1 MQTTTHDRLWPAS
14 DASVIDSRE
23 EISHSA
29 SFGESGYPANE
40 IGVINVIRTMLVP
53 IEGVWVNG
61 DRKEQTDFDL
71 MFDESVDPG
80 QLWIEIAPPNQSVA
94 LLNKRSEGNLQM
106 IDGYQIDTSPVFL
119 NCDDFQRV
127 YRELVD
133 RDVNFVAGPSRMP
146 FGWLALFEDTEGRR
160 FMLGQW

>member
-1 MQTTTHDRLWPAS
+1 
-14 DASVIDSRE
+14 IN
-23 EISHSA
+23 
-29 SFGESGYPANE
+29 GY
-40 IGVINVIRTMLVP
+40 
-53 IEGVWVNG
+53 
-61 DRKEQTDFDL
+61 RKEQTDFDL

-94 LLNKRSEGNLQM
+94 LLNKRLGGNF
-106 IDGYQIDTSPVFL
+106 QIRSDEIETAPVFL

-146 FGWLALFEDTEGRR
+146 FGWLALFEDAEGRR